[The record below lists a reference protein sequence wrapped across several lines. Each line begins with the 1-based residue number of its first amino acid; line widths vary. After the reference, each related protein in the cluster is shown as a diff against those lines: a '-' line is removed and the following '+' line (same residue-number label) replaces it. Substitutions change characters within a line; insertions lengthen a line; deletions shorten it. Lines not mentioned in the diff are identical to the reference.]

1 MIAVNLQFSP
11 ADVAAFRAQMDRLTG
26 ELLKEPKEAVCAG
39 SLALLKALAVS
50 TRRAPE
56 FRKVRKERIMKISLR
71 SGKSRLVATG
81 AFVMD
86 VRGKPV
92 VIAESKTPLAMAK
105 TAEMA
110 RIKYA
115 GLAKA
120 SWGWAAKKLFNKG
133 AGMSGVPNPHR
144 SFLTA
149 SATGKGDDYT
159 VTVENRLG
167 YISHAFNSK
176 RGPAVATAMS
186 RAAATIK
193 GRIDQRIKGAIK

>member
-1 MIAVNLQFSP
+1 MIAVNLQFSQ

-26 ELLKEPKEAVCAG
+26 VLLKEPKEAVRMG
-39 SLALLKALAVS
+39 SLALLKALAAS
-50 TRRAPE
+50 TRRAPK
-56 FRKVRKERIMKISLR
+56 FRKVRKERIRKISLR
-71 SGKSRLVATG
+71 SGKSRLVTTG
-81 AFVMD
+81 ALVMD

-92 VIAESKTPLAMAK
+92 VIAESESPLAMAK
-105 TAEMA
+105 AAGMA
-110 RIKYA
+110 KIKYS

-120 SWGWAAKKLFNKG
+120 SWGWAAQKLFNKG
-133 AGMSGVPNPHR
+133 AGGHGVPKPHR

-159 VTVENRLG
+159 VTIENRLG

-176 RGPAVATAMS
+176 RGPAVSTAMS
-186 RAAATIK
+186 RAAAAMK